1 MERAILSVKNAES
14 QRIIKEARKKAIAE
28 GITFSEAVIKLLPKW
43 INTKCTLKKR
53 FASEKDM
60 RH

>member
-43 INTKCTLKKR
+43 INNEVYI
-53 FASEKDM
+53 EKEV
-60 RH
+60 RK